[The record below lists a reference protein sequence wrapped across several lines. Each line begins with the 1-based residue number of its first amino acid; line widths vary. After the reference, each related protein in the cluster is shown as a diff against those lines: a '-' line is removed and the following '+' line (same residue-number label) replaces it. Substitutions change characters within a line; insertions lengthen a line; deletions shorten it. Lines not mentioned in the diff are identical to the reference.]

1 MRHNKEII
9 MPSQEEIN
17 RSIDIIIAK
26 GLSRQPAFQ
35 LKRISVRNLV
45 FGIED
50 CVLIAFL
57 SYALT
62 MALFSVISVKGTP
75 FVPLQFMIS
84 PLLFGGLFYLSMWK
98 DVMIKTI
105 EWKQVCLVNYKY
117 LTVYRMILFGGASVI
132 ANVGFNLLLWDI
144 TGKNVS
150 CLWILSFSFASLFL
164 YGLLSLIL
172 LNRNVKHGIVILS
185 LVWII
190 FGLAMFL
197 YEDVMKLTIIIPIYV
212 LLLISTGS
220 AIGLFLQIKAFIS
233 SPMKG
238 AFINAYN

>member
-1 MRHNKEII
+1 MRHNEEII

-17 RSIDIIIAK
+17 RSIDTIMAK

-35 LKRISVRNLV
+35 LKRISARNLI

-98 DVMIKTI
+98 DVMNKTI
-105 EWKQVCLVNYKY
+105 EWKQACRVNYKY
-117 LTVYRMILFGGASVI
+117 LTVYRMILFGGVSVM
-132 ANVGFNLLLWDI
+132 ANVCFNLILWEI

-172 LNRNVKHGIVILS
+172 LNRNVRHGIVILS
-185 LVWII
+185 LVWIV
-190 FGLAMFL
+190 FSLTMFL
-197 YEDVMKLTIIIPIYV
+197 YEDIMKLTVIIPVYA

-220 AIGLFLQIKAFIS
+220 VIGLVLQIKAFIS
-233 SPMKG
+233 SPTKG
-238 AFINAYN
+238 AFLNAYN

>member
-1 MRHNKEII
+1 

-17 RSIDIIIAK
+17 RTIDIIMTK
-26 GLSRQPAFQ
+26 GLNKQPAFQ
-35 LKRISVRNLV
+35 LKKLSVRNLV

-62 MALFSVISVKGTP
+62 MVLFSVISVKGTP

-84 PLLFGGLFYLSMWK
+84 PLLFGILFYLSMWK
-98 DVMIKTI
+98 DVMNKTI
-105 EWKQVCLVNYKY
+105 EWKQACRVNYKY

-132 ANVGFNLLLWDI
+132 ANVCFNLLLWEI

-164 YGLLSLIL
+164 FGLLSLIL
-172 LNRNVKHGIVILS
+172 LNRNIRHGIVFLS
-185 LVWII
+185 LVWIV

-197 YEDVMKLTIIIPIYV
+197 YEDIMKLTIIIPIYV
-212 LLLISTGS
+212 LLLITIGS
-220 AIGLFLQIKAFIS
+220 VIGLILQIKAFIS
-233 SPMKG
+233 SPAKG
-238 AFINAYN
+238 VFINAYN